1 MPKKVRQQGEG
12 RRHFTLSKGLFCRR
26 EVYLADKVGSKTQG
40 SGLVLRYQAGA
51 LHRKK
56 RVEPPAN
63 YILFLDRL
71 TVVGI

>member
-1 MPKKVRQQGEG
+1 M
-12 RRHFTLSKGLFCRR
+12 
-26 EVYLADKVGSKTQG
+26 ADKVGSKTQG

-63 YILFLDRL
+63 RILFLDRL